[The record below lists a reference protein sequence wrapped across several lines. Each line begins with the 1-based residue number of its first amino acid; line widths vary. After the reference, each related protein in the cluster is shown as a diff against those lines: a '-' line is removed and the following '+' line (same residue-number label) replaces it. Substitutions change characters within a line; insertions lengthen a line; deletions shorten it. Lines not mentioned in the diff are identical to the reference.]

1 MTLTTPLLDAGPGPA
16 DRKRAVL
23 YLRVSSAGQVN
34 TDYDPEGISI
44 PAQRVS
50 CQRKA
55 EQLGLTIVDEYVE
68 AGKSATT
75 MTGRI
80 EFQQMLQRI
89 RNDKDVDYV
98 IVYKLSRMARNRYD
112 DAIVMADL
120 RKRGVTLV
128 SATESIDDTPVGQLM
143 HGILAAFNEYRSRED
158 GADIAYKMSQKA
170 KKGGTV
176 NMAPLGYLN
185 TIDRVDGREVRA
197 VTIDDERADLVRL
210 AFELYASGE
219 FSIEELAD
227 EMEARGLRSRRTPRR
242 VSAPI
247 SVTKF
252 HRMLKDPYYLG
263 YVTFHGQ
270 HYQGRH
276 PALIDRETFDA
287 VQRVIASRSG
297 NGVRKRKHHHY
308 LKGSIFCGQCARR
321 GETNRMVL
329 QLSTAKSGQ
338 MYGYFFCM
346 GTKRHVCHMRHL
358 PTHQVERAVE
368 RSYSAVGLSETFIT
382 QVKAQIRF
390 VVDDAN
396 GATRLLND
404 QLTEQMSTL
413 ARQESNLI
421 DLAADGILE
430 KDQIRTKLADIADQR
445 AKVRARLDTTSDD
458 LSAGAELIEACLDL
472 LRDPYWLY
480 QRCSDDQ
487 RRELNLALFTH
498 IYLDDGTVSGHGLEQ
513 PFQLLLDLQHRSELV
528 ASGLRDPDKPDPGVQ
543 TSTDMKRAVHQD
555 GSLHISGLSDV
566 EGCFAFSNKPYWV
579 EVRGFE
585 PLTFCMPC
593 RRATNCAI
601 PPWS

>member
-1 MTLTTPLLDAGPGPA
+1 MSLDLDLLSPPETVPEQ
-16 DRKRAVL
+16 KRAVL

-44 PAQRVS
+44 PAQRVA

-55 EQLGLTIVDEYVE
+55 EQLGLTIVGEYVE

-75 MTGRI
+75 MVGRV

-89 RNDKDVDYV
+89 RNDKDIEYV

-120 RKRGVTLV
+120 RKRGVTLI

-158 GADIAYKMSQKA
+158 GADIAYKMGQKA
-170 KKGGTV
+170 RKGGTV

-197 VTIDDERADLVRL
+197 VTIDEERADLVRL

-219 FSIEELAD
+219 YTIEELAD

-242 VSAPI
+242 ASQPI

-263 YVTFHGQ
+263 YVTFHGE
-270 HYQGRH
+270 HYEGRH

-329 QLSTAKSGQ
+329 QLCTAKSGQ
-338 MYGYFFCM
+338 TYGYFFCT
-346 GTKRHVCHMRHL
+346 GTKRHVCRMRHL
-358 PTHQVERAVE
+358 PTHRVEDAVE
-368 RSYSAVGLSETFIT
+368 RHYSAVGLSEAFVT
-382 QVKAQIRF
+382 QVKAQIRS

-404 QLTEQMSTL
+404 QLSEQLETL

-421 DLAADGILE
+421 DLAADGVLG
-430 KDQIRTKLADIADQR
+430 KDQIRAKLMDIADQR
-445 AKVRARLDTTSDD
+445 AKVRSRLETTTDD
-458 LSAGAELIEACLDL
+458 LSAGAELVEACLDL

-480 QRCSDDQ
+480 RRCSDDQ

-498 IYLDDGTVSGHGLEQ
+498 IYLDEDNVSGHLLEE
-513 PFQLLLDLQHRSELV
+513 PFQLLLDLHRHQELI
-528 ASGLRDPDKPDPGVQ
+528 ASGLRDPDKPVPKA
-543 TSTDMKRAVHQD
+543 TTTTDTKRAAPQD
-555 GSLHISGLSDV
+555 GSLRYSGLSDV
-566 EGCFAFSNKPYWV
+566 EDCFDFSNKPYWV